1 MCSAYFF
8 LPPSD
13 SVAGCVT
20 SDDSTVKESCAIIRC
35 GFEHCRG
42 CLQCGGN
49 NTTTCVLDECR
60 YTPNEP
66 LIFLITVLITTP
78 IDMIIKYCFEWL
90 HGPHKKLVEIAG
102 KSHTT
107 ISTDPAAA
115 DLPTNHEHA
124 RPGSTDCDVET
135 CSREREF
142 VAAAEYTQA
151 SHRTIE
157 PGGNEQTVTHLRDD
171 VDGSSQISVAQAL
184 KVDAS
189 PAAISH
195 FQEGVR
201 RIMDALRLPG
211 RRKASALILPHMLTL
226 ATGIVGLFFV
236 TRVTRNFTSQQTEQ
250 WLWTVAGK

>member
-1 MCSAYFF
+1 MCSAFF
-8 LPPSD
+8 FRRTTSD

-35 GFEHCRG
+35 GFEHCIG

-49 NTTTCVLDECR
+49 ATTCVLDECR
-60 YTPNEP
+60 STPNEP

-90 HGPHKKLVEIAG
+90 HEPHKKLVEIAG

-135 CSREREF
+135 CSRETEF

-157 PGGNEQTVTHLRDD
+157 PGYRGYEQTVYHRRDD
-171 VDGSSQISVAQAL
+171 VGGSSQISVAQAL

-195 FQEGVR
+195 
-201 RIMDALRLPG
+201 LPG

>member
-1 MCSAYFF
+1 
-8 LPPSD
+8 
-13 SVAGCVT
+13 
-20 SDDSTVKESCAIIRC
+20 
-35 GFEHCRG
+35 
-42 CLQCGGN
+42 
-49 NTTTCVLDECR
+49 
-60 YTPNEP
+60 
-66 LIFLITVLITTP
+66 
-78 IDMIIKYCFEWL
+78 MIIKYCFEWL

-171 VDGSSQISVAQAL
+171 VDGSSQISVAQAQWR
-184 KVDAS
+184 KAS
-189 PAAISH
+189 
-195 FQEGVR
+195 
-201 RIMDALRLPG
+201 ALIVAQAQW
-211 RRKASALILPHMLTL
+211 RKASALILPHMLTL